1 MKGLGSG
8 GLGNDMTDGESCRH
22 AQSGSS
28 CGGGYEKAHL
38 WSAFINPDL
47 FLWKRALHQP
57 QPFCPHGDRD
67 PHPEG
72 LEPGVW
78 ERMGLGVMSG
88 APLSSHLRWL
98 SSLPS
103 LWLSE
108 ILLCSLILSML
119 FFPPWPAA
127 AWAKVPLQRLNPFLT
142 QFIPNCFRKLFP
154 IFSLGA
160 VGKPWLMGQIWH
172 ASCFCK

>member
-1 MKGLGSG
+1 
-8 GLGNDMTDGESCRH
+8 MTDGESCRH

-57 QPFCPHGDRD
+57 QPSCPHGDRD
-67 PHPEG
+67 PHPEE

-78 ERMGLGVMSG
+78 ERMGLGVKSG
-88 APLSSHLRWL
+88 APSSSHFHRL

-103 LWLSE
+103 LLLPQ
-108 ILLCSLILSML
+108 ILLLFSLVLSILS
-119 FFPPWPAA
+119 FPPWPATT
-127 AWAKVPLQRLNPFLT
+127 WAKVPLQTQPILDPVHSKLLQKTGSGFQSWCGRQTMAHGPNLAGLLFL
-142 QFIPNCFRKLFP
+142 
-154 IFSLGA
+154 
-160 VGKPWLMGQIWH
+160 
-172 ASCFCK
+172 